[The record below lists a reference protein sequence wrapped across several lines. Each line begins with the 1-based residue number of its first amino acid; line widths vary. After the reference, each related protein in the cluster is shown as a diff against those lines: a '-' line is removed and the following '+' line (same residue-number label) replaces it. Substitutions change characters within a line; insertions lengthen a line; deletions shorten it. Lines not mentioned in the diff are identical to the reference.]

1 MNATEACI
9 ALNMLPTVGPVR
21 LRKLLEVFKQPQ
33 QILAAKRNELR
44 KVEGIGSE
52 VADQISNWESIV
64 DLGAEL
70 DRIREFG
77 AMVITQESPSYPKAL
92 RELHAPPIV
101 LYVWGKLKKRDLH
114 AIGIRGARRTT
125 HYAVESVN
133 QLEYQ
138 FAY

>member
-21 LRKLLEVFKQPQ
+21 LRKLLEVFKEPQ
-33 QILAAKRNELR
+33 EILAVKHNELR
-44 KVEGIGSE
+44 KVEGIGNE

-77 AMVITQESPSYPKAL
+77 VTVISQGVAGNSCAADCAL
-92 RELHAPPIV
+92 CS
-101 LYVWGKLKKRDLH
+101 G
-114 AIGIRGARRTT
+114 
-125 HYAVESVN
+125 
-133 QLEYQ
+133 
-138 FAY
+138 

>member
-1 MNATEACI
+1 MNATEASI

-21 LRKLLEVFKQPQ
+21 LRKLLEVIRQPQ
-33 QILAAKRNELR
+33 QILSAKRNELR

-77 AMVITQESPSYPKAL
+77 ATVITQESPSYPRPL
-92 RELHAPPIV
+92 REIHAPPIV
-101 LYVWGKLKKRDLH
+101 LYVWGELQERDQTP
-114 AIGIRGARRTT
+114 I
-125 HYAVESVN
+125 VV
-133 QLEYQ
+133 
-138 FAY
+138 